1 MKPEEI
7 AWRRLAAQFL
17 TTPGPAKP
25 VDVVRRLGVVQAQD
39 YAGAKWALALRTR
52 KPMTDAAVERA
63 VDAGAIVRTHVLRP
77 TWHFVACEDLRWMLA
92 LTGPRIS
99 RALSSYNR
107 KLEITPAV
115 IRKSHAAIVKAL
127 SGGKHLTRS
136 EVRAVLARAKV
147 GTLGGHRF
155 GHLIVQAELDA
166 IVCSGARR
174 GKQSTYALL
183 DERIPVAQGIER
195 DAALAELARRYFPTR
210 GPASAHDFAWWSG
223 LTVGDARR
231 AVAILGRELEA
242 IEVGGRPCWMSAN
255 ARTPPKPPCAHL
267 LPNYDEYF
275 IGLVDRGAIGRRLNS
290 VERVTGG
297 NALINHIATV
307 NGQIVGGW
315 KRVTA
320 GPRVTLRFE
329 LLTRLSR
336 AERRLLDREIER
348 YRAFAGEPV
357 EAVFSERATPS

>member
-25 VDVVRRLGVVQAQD
+25 ADVVRRLGAVQAQD
-39 YAGAKWALALRTR
+39 YPSAKWALALRTR
-52 KPMTDAAVERA
+52 KAMTDAAVERA

-92 LTGPRIS
+92 LTGPRVS
-99 RALSSYNR
+99 QSLSSYNR
-107 KLEITPAV
+107 ALEITPAV
-115 IRKSHAAIVKAL
+115 IRRSHAAIVKAL
-127 SGGKHLTRS
+127 EGGKHLTRA
-136 EVRAVLARAKV
+136 EVKAVLARAKV
-147 GTLGGHRF
+147 GALGGHRF
-155 GHLIVQAELDA
+155 GHLVVQAELDA

-174 GKQSTYALL
+174 GKHATYALL
-183 DERIPVAQGIER
+183 DERVPAATGIDR

-231 AVAILGRELEA
+231 AVAILGKELEPV
-242 IEVGGRPCWMSAN
+242 EVGGRPFWMSAK
-255 ARTPPKPPCAHL
+255 AKTPPRKPCAHL

-275 IGLVDRGAIGRRLNS
+275 IGLADRSAIGRRLGS

-315 KRVTA
+315 KRFTA
-320 GPRVTLRFE
+320 GPRVTLRFD
-329 LLTRLSR
+329 LLARLTR
-336 AERRLLDREIER
+336 AERRLVDREIER
-348 YRAFAGEPV
+348 YRAFAGELV
-357 EAVFSERATPS
+357 EVTGR